1 MLSASSYG
9 HFSSAKEFRS
19 QCHIFRFGNIGFLRS
34 LIFDDVFYTFL
45 ERPSPRNVDFPSR
58 RVFTDPQGGAR
69 GEPPG
74 SQGGARGEPPGTS
87 GKVRSLYGRGLG
99 RFVYVYLYILELIGV
114 FIYLIYILHYVILYL
129 RKVSNKTRTR
139 STARRGSADLFMFIL
154 ASACI

>member
-9 HFSSAKEFRS
+9 HFTAAKEFRS

-45 ERPSPRNVDFPSR
+45 ERPSPRNADFPSR

-87 GKVRSLYGRGLG
+87 GKVRSLYRRGLG
-99 RFVYVYLYILELIGV
+99 RFVYVYLYILEIIVV
-114 FIYLIYILHYVILYL
+114 FIYLIYITLCYSLFEKSI
-129 RKVSNKTRTR
+129 KQDSNTLDR
-139 STARRGSADLFMFIL
+139 SERVGGFP
-154 ASACI
+154 